1 MIPTWIYEN
10 ASKWFNAEEYLTAN
24 PDVAADPYWGLHPLL
39 HWISSGYTEGRTWK
53 GDPRQV
59 VVVQPVEPSD
69 PSDPTDPGTNSPQSH
84 TVWVDKFSG
93 DEGNTQ
99 ISSSGDNP
107 QYQRFGAVVYGGWPN
122 TDKRYF
128 YNTRHVDEGV
138 GHVEYWPGLTGRYK
152 IKWYFRKT
160 ENRAKTPCDVRL
172 MVGQYQ
178 FQSEGKAT
186 DLKAVSQYASES
198 DYTSVVIGTVDLTAG
213 DYISCVPGDRKSIS
227 FGKMVFTKAT

>member
-1 MIPTWIYEN
+1 MIPNWIFEN
-10 ASKWFNAEEYLTAN
+10 ASKWFNAEEYLKAN
-24 PDVAADPYWGLHPLL
+24 PDVATHPYWSLHPLW
-39 HWISSGYTEGRTWK
+39 HFISSGYGEEGRTWK

-59 VVVQPVEPSD
+59 VVVQPTEPTEPTEPSEPD
-69 PSDPTDPGTNSPQSH
+69 SNSPAIH

-107 QYQRFGAVVYGGWPN
+107 QYKRFGAVVYGGWPN

-128 YNTRHVDEGV
+128 YNTRHVESGV
-138 GHVEYWPGLTGRYK
+138 GHVEYWPEITGKYK

-160 ENRAKTPCDVRL
+160 KNRAKTPCDVRL
-172 MVGQYQ
+172 VWQPGG
-178 FQSEGKAT
+178 ET
-186 DLKAVSQYASES
+186 DLKKVSQYSAES
-198 DYTSVVIGTVDLTAG
+198 DYTSVVFGTVALTAG
-213 DYISCVPGDRKSIS
+213 DYISCVPGDHKSIS